1 MAQFIFEPIE
11 FFLAFERDLRD
22 IDGATHFF
30 GKKSSGIIY
39 IYRYIY
45 IYNTNMC
52 NLQYKQAKMI
62 GNVVNLVN
70 NTLMSIYRSGSCAIN
85 LFILN

>member
-1 MAQFIFEPIE
+1 
-11 FFLAFERDLRD
+11 
-22 IDGATHFF
+22 
-30 GKKSSGIIY
+30 
-39 IYRYIY
+39 
-45 IYNTNMC
+45 MC